1 MKTLNTEF
9 QLIYDIKQ
17 QIKKGK
23 TKQDILKIL
32 LEDNNQIT
40 ENQDYINDTL
50 DMINSVYAILEI
62 E

>member
-32 LEDNNQIT
+32 LEDNNKIT

-50 DMINSVYAILEI
+50 DMINSVYAILEL